1 MSEKSQIVFM
11 QARLIRLA
19 AKKWNTDI
27 QKASSLLSQY
37 GLLKLIEDGFE
48 TFHTDGD
55 HAVFYD
61 LETILESKGVDI
73 VAALGQ

>member
-37 GLLKLIEDGFE
+37 GLFKADRGWFLKLFIQKEIRRYFM
-48 TFHTDGD
+48 TWRQ
-55 HAVFYD
+55 Y
-61 LETILESKGVDI
+61 
-73 VAALGQ
+73 

>member
-27 QKASSLLSQY
+27 QKARSLLSQY
-37 GLLKLIEDGFE
+37 CLLKLIEDGFE
-48 TFHTDGD
+48 NFHT
-55 HAVFYD
+55 
-61 LETILESKGVDI
+61 E
-73 VAALGQ
+73 

>member
-19 AKKWNTDI
+19 SKKWNTDI

-37 GLLKLIEDGFE
+37 GLLKLIEDCVE
-48 TFHTDGD
+48 TFHTEGD
-55 HAVFYD
+55 QAVFYD
-61 LETILESKGVDI
+61 LETILKSKGVDI

>member
-37 GLLKLIEDGFE
+37 GL
-48 TFHTDGD
+48 
-55 HAVFYD
+55 
-61 LETILESKGVDI
+61 
-73 VAALGQ
+73 